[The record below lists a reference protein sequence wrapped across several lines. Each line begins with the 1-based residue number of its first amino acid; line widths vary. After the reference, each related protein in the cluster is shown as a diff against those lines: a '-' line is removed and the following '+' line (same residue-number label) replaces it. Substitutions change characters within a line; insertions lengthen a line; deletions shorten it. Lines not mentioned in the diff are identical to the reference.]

1 MLVIGIGSD
10 VNRAIH
16 PKEKARLQPGPERPG
31 GPRLQTDSL
40 SIVVT
45 NITNNDVH
53 QNTPSVLSFLTSHI
67 SVTNEIS

>member
-31 GPRLQTDSL
+31 GPRLQTDSHFN
-40 SIVVT
+40 SCDKH
-45 NITNNDVH
+45 NK
-53 QNTPSVLSFLTSHI
+53 
-67 SVTNEIS
+67 